1 MAVKTI
7 PWTNGSGNIILDYT
21 GEGDETVTVSS
32 DPNDL
37 KVDRSQVLTFKTS
50 DNSVTRQVTV
60 KQLKKATVIV
70 EGTFSGHPT
79 SYDSDYSA
87 YSVSGLNQGY
97 TDSTSTNYATIN
109 LARGSRAVTEFY
121 YLFDTS
127 SIPANATI
135 KSVTCTAKCYISNA
149 NNNRVPTRQIQ
160 LFSGTTAKGS
170 AHTLSTST
178 TAFSLTAGTWTRP
191 ELEDARIRM
200 YAVRGTSQTTT
211 SIYIRFYGATLT
223 VEYEYEA

>member
-1 MAVKTI
+1 MVKTI
-7 PWTNGSGNIILDYT
+7 PWDTGSGNIILNYT
-21 GEGDETVTVSS
+21 GDGDGDIVVTS
-32 DPNDL
+32 DANDL
-37 KVDRSQVLTFKTS
+37 KVDRSQVLTIKTS

-60 KQLKKATVIV
+60 TQRKKQTVII

-109 LARGSRAVTEFY
+109 LTRGSRAVTEFY

-160 LFSGTTAKGS
+160 QFSGTNAKGS

-178 TAFSLTAGTWTRP
+178 TAFSLTAGTWTRQ

-211 SIYIRFYGATLT
+211 SIYLRFYGATLT